1 MVLIGRAQE
10 KYRLLTA
17 FASVQAT
24 GRSRTVLIEASA
36 GCGKSE
42 LLGEL
47 VRHVESLGL
56 TVLHTTAIEG
66 ERDNPLGVIHSLVN
80 GAPFPDE
87 LVRRFHRMGDAAAGR
102 IAAERRDDPRR
113 DDTRRDADWYELM
126 RMFCTEVRALARRAP
141 VVVAVD
147 DVHHGDADSLRQ
159 LLHLARHC
167 CNVPVLLAFTRPLV
181 GGPAGSGFGAELLRQ
196 PNLDRIPLSKL
207 DLRGVGDFLAE
218 LGHPGASAEL
228 AERCFAISG
237 GNPLLLRALLEDT
250 RLDAESSADGPAV
263 AVPRAGQ
270 AYGKAIVTCLDRS
283 GEKVR
288 EVAAGLA
295 VLGRAYTHDLLSRL
309 LDMSAAELTENLQA
323 LRGAGIVAG
332 TSFQHPAAK
341 NAVLDSLEPS
351 HRLDLHQRSAELL
364 HAFGAAPAVA
374 AEHLH
379 KAGQAD
385 GAWAVEVLEQA
396 AEQALLED
404 RARRA
409 VSYLEL
415 AHAASEDPLSR
426 AEIKIRLGSVA
437 RRISVTDAE
446 RHVDDALRV
455 LRTGRLDPS
464 DAGGLGELLL
474 AHGRLEQART
484 LLGQTP
490 RRSTD
495 EARIRERIGEAP
507 DSPARRRTR
516 RLGGWSA
523 RPDDS
528 TGPHPPADRAAT
540 GLRALLGGSHSGR
553 RTQRIAATEGILEI
567 TQLTDATFDLVVD
580 AIWTLLALG
589 AVERALHWCDT
600 FLRESAA
607 RNAPGWEA
615 AFAAVR
621 SEAAR
626 HGGDLAEA
634 ERAATRC
641 LALLPERY
649 PSALESAAIAR
660 LVSVQIAR
668 GDHEAAARLLS
679 RPVADSLPDTVHWLH
694 YLRARGL
701 YYLATR
707 QYDSALR
714 DFREVGRVAERWGT
728 DWPALLPWRTDI
740 AEVLLRLG
748 EREQGQRLATEQLA
762 LVQQGAPRVR
772 GISLRLQAL
781 AAKPSARLAL
791 LNRAV
796 VELNRA
802 DDPLEL
808 CRTLFDLADAH
819 RQARQPRQAAMALR
833 RARLLA
839 KNCGAEPP
847 RDRIG
852 SHDPAQE
859 PVERLFTE
867 GEGEGEGEGKG
878 EGRGGGEGKGE
889 GGGTGGGGSGGRGSG
904 PATGWEH
911 LSESERRVASLAADG
926 CTNREISGRLH
937 ITMSTVEQ
945 HLTRVY
951 RKLSINGREEL
962 MSEICTGAQV

>member
-1 MVLIGRAQE
+1 MVLNGRAQE

-17 FASVQAT
+17 FSSVQAT
-24 GRSRTVLIEASA
+24 GRSRTVLVEASA
-36 GCGKSE
+36 GCGKTE

-56 TVLHTTAIEG
+56 TVLHTTAIEE

-87 LVRRFHRMGDAAAGR
+87 LVRRFHTMGDAAAGR
-102 IAAERRDDPRR
+102 ITAERRDE
-113 DDTRRDADWYELM
+113 TRRDAGWYELM
-126 RMFCTEVRALARRAP
+126 RMFCMEVRSLARREP

-196 PNLDRIPLSKL
+196 PNLDRIRLSKL

-218 LGHPGASAEL
+218 QGYPGASADL

-250 RLDAESSADGPAV
+250 RLDAESSADGPV
-263 AVPRAGQ
+263 VVLPRAGQ
-270 AYGKAIVTCLDRS
+270 AYGKAVVTCLDRS

-323 LRGAGIVAG
+323 LCGAGIVSG

-341 NAVLDSLEPS
+341 SAVLDSLEPS
-351 HRLDLHQRSAELL
+351 HRLALHQRSAGLL

-374 AEHLH
+374 AEHLR
-379 KAGQAD
+379 KAGHAD
-385 GAWAVEVLEQA
+385 GAWAVGVLEQA

-404 RARRA
+404 RAGRA

-484 LLGQTP
+484 LLGHVPAQ
-490 RRSTD
+490 STD
-495 EARIRERIGEAP
+495 EARIRDRIAEVP
-507 DSPARRRTR
+507 DGRLRRRTWH
-516 RLGGWSA
+516 LGGWSA
-523 RPDDS
+523 R
-528 TGPHPPADRAAT
+528 
-540 GLRALLGGSHSGR
+540 LGGSRSG
-553 RTQRIAATEGILEI
+553 QRSQRVAATEGILEI

-580 AIWTLLALG
+580 TIWTLLALG

-621 SEAAR
+621 SEAAL
-626 HGGDLAEA
+626 HGGGLAEA
-634 ERAATRC
+634 ERDAKRC
-641 LALLPERY
+641 LALLPDRY
-649 PSALESAAIAR
+649 PSALEAAAIAR
-660 LVSVQIAR
+660 LVTVQIAR
-668 GDHEAAARLLS
+668 GDHAAAARLLS
-679 RPVADSLPDTVHWLH
+679 RPVAESLPDTVHWLH

-714 DFREVGRVAERWGT
+714 DFHEVGRVAERWDT

-781 AAKPSARLAL
+781 AAKPGARLPL

-808 CRTLFDLADAH
+808 CRTLFDLADAY
-819 RQARQPRQAAMALR
+819 RQARQTRQAAMALR
-833 RARLLA
+833 RARLLS
-839 KNCGAEPP
+839 KSCGAEPP

-852 SHDPAQE
+852 SHDPTEE
-859 PVERLFTE
+859 PVARLFTE
-867 GEGEGEGEGKG
+867 GEGECAGAGA
-878 EGRGGGEGKGE
+878 GGGE
-889 GGGTGGGGSGGRGSG
+889 SRGRESR

-951 RKLSINGREEL
+951 RKLNINGREEL
-962 MSEICTGAQV
+962 MSEVRTGVRV